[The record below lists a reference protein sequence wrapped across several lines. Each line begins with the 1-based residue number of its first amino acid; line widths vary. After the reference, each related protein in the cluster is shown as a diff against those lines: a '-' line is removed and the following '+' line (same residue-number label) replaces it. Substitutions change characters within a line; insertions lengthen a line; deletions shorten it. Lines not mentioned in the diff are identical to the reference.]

1 MVNLIRAERKTAVL
15 TPSSLACLSHIPTVN
30 LTAGCAHG
38 CLYCYTRS
46 YSSYPGEDKVTFYTN
61 TFDKLRDELTR
72 KRRAPKAVYFS
83 PSSDLFQPLPEVLDL
98 GYDILAFLLQ
108 RGIGVAFLTKGQIP
122 ERHMKLFEENAPL
135 VRAQIGLITLDTAIT
150 CVFEP
155 RAPAPA
161 LRLAQAKHLVR
172 AGIKTQV
179 RLDPILPGLTDDA
192 GTVESVCGALAEAGV
207 KHIAASALFL
217 RPAVADSLKRH
228 IPDRP
233 MLDRLLQAFGQGA
246 RMAIH
251 ARNSSV
257 FALPASARQ
266 EIYVRVAR
274 AAQQQG
280 LALHLCACKNPDLA
294 SGSCSIAGEWTRS
307 PMALT
312 QSSLFP
318 DEKRS

>member
-1 MVNLIRAERKTAVL
+1 MVNVVPAERKTAVL
-15 TPSSLACLSHIPTVN
+15 TPSSLACLSRIPTVN

-46 YSSYPGEDKVTFYTN
+46 YSTYPGEDKVMFYTN

-72 KRRAPKAVYFS
+72 KRRVPKAVYFS
-83 PSSDLFQPLPEVLDL
+83 PSSDLFQPVPEVLDL
-98 GYDILAFLLQ
+98 GYDILAFLLH
-108 RGIGVAFLTKGQIP
+108 RGIGVAFLTKGRIP

-135 VRAQIGLITLDTAIT
+135 VRAQIGLITLDAAIT
-150 CVFEP
+150 GVFEP

-161 LRLAQAKHLVR
+161 VRLAQAKQLVR

-192 GTVESVCGALAEAGV
+192 GTIENLCAALAEAGV

-266 EIYVRVAR
+266 EIYERVER
-274 AAQQQG
+274 AAQRHG
-280 LALHLCACKNPDLA
+280 LVVHLCACKNPDLA
-294 SGSCSIAGEWTRS
+294 SGSCSIAGEWTRTPAS
-307 PMALT
+307 VG
-312 QSSLFP
+312 QGRLFP
-318 DEKRS
+318 DDERS

>member
-1 MVNLIRAERKTAVL
+1 MVNVVLAERKTAVL
-15 TPSSLACLSHIPTVN
+15 TPSSLACLSQIPTVN

-98 GYDILAFLLQ
+98 GYEILEFLLG
-108 RGIGVAFLTKGQIP
+108 RKIGVAFLTKGLIP
-122 ERHMKLFEENAPL
+122 ERHMRLFEENAPL
-135 VRAQIGLITLDTAIT
+135 VRAQLGLITLDGAIT
-150 CVFEP
+150 GVFEP
-155 RAPAPA
+155 CAPEPA
-161 LRLAQAKHLVR
+161 VRLSQAKRLAR
-172 AGIKTQV
+172 AGIKTQM

-192 GTVESVCGALAEAGV
+192 ESIGRVCGAVAEAGV

-217 RPAVADSLKRH
+217 RPSVADSLKRH
-228 IPDRP
+228 IRDPS
-233 MLDRLLQAFGQGA
+233 MLDKLLRAFGQGS

-257 FALPASARQ
+257 FALPVTTRQ
-266 EIYVRVAR
+266 QMYERVAHE
-274 AAQQQG
+274 AQLHG
-280 LALHLCACKNPDLA
+280 LIVHLCACKNPDLA
-294 SGSCSIAGEWTRS
+294 SGSCSIAGEWTRN
-307 PMALT
+307 PTAAI
-312 QSSLFP
+312 QRGLFP
-318 DEKRS
+318 DDERS